1 MQTTQLSIP
10 QAMQQAAQLEASGQ
24 MPAAEALY
32 RQILA
37 AAPQVHPAYH
47 ALSLMAY
54 QLGNLPLATE
64 LTAKA
69 AAIDGSVGMYQ
80 RNLCEMY
87 HRLGQTNKALLDKA
101 IAAGR
106 RAVQLLPDN
115 LDAHYNFALVLAEKK
130 QFADAVSHYEKA
142 LAINAQNGLAW
153 NNLGAALEQM
163 GDKIN
168 AEVAY
173 FKAVEINPKHNEA
186 QNNLGAIY
194 SEQGKLDEARQCFNT
209 AIAARPGFLEAHFN
223 LSTLKTYKADDPHL
237 MALETLT
244 EVEAMLPLESRIR
257 LNFALG
263 KAREDMQDFER
274 SFAAY
279 AQGNR
284 LQYALTP
291 FNEGNSETLVAK
303 VKRTFTGE
311 FFETHKR
318 AAASDKTPIF
328 IVGMPRA
335 GSTFVEQILAS
346 HPAVFGAGELR
357 DLSELIENAT
367 KPSFSTWALKA
378 SAKDFAK
385 LGKAYEESVWALA
398 LDKTYISDKMPG
410 NFFHIGMI
418 HQMLPNAKIINA
430 MRDPM
435 DSCFSCYSRHFT
447 DDMSF
452 AYDLGVLGRYF
463 VRYTQLMRHWHEVLP
478 AGTVLD
484 VRYEDVVAD
493 VEGQTRRMLDYIGLP
508 WDDDCLAFHENKRHV
523 KTASV
528 AQVRKPIY
536 KTSVARWER
545 YGVNLDGLMAIVKDY
560 R

>member
-1 MQTTQLSIP
+1 MQTSQLSLP

-24 MPAAEALY
+24 VSIAEAIY

-37 AAPQVHPAYH
+37 AAPQYHPAYH
-47 ALSLMAY
+47 ALALLAY
-54 QLGNLPLATE
+54 QFGNLQLATE
-64 LTAKA
+64 MTAKA
-69 AAIDGSVGMYQ
+69 AKIDGSVAMYQ
-80 RNLCEMY
+80 RNLCEMCR
-87 HRLGQTNKALLDKA
+87 RLGQLDKA

-106 RAVQLLPDN
+106 RAVELLPDD
-115 LDAHYNFALVLAEKK
+115 LDAHYNFALALADQKHYK
-130 QFADAVSHYEKA
+130 TAVTHYNKV
-142 LAINAQNGLAW
+142 LAINPEYGLAW
-153 NNLGAALEQM
+153 NNLGSALELM
-163 GDKIN
+163 GDKAG
-168 AEVAY
+168 AEAAY
-173 FKAVEINPKHNEA
+173 FKAVKINPQHNEA

-194 SEQGKLDEARQCFNT
+194 SEQGKLDEAKTCFND
-209 AIAARPGFLEAHFN
+209 AIAARPGFVEAHFN

-244 EVEAMLPLESRIR
+244 EVEALLPLEGRIR
-257 LNFALG
+257 LSFALG
-263 KAREDMQDFER
+263 KAREDMGDFAR
-274 SFAAY
+274 SFTAY
-279 AQGNR
+279 ATGNR
-284 LQYALTP
+284 LQYGLTP
-291 FNEGNSETLVAK
+291 FNEANSEALLAK
-303 VKRTFTGE
+303 VNTTFSRE
-311 FFETHKR
+311 FFAKR
-318 AAASDKTPIF
+318 ARPEASYHKTPIF

-335 GSTFVEQILAS
+335 GSSLVEQILAS

-357 DLSELIENAT
+357 DLSDVIEHT
-367 KPSFSTWALKA
+367 TRLDFTDWALKA
-378 SAKDFAK
+378 SNNDFVK
-385 LGKAYEESVWALA
+385 LGKAYQDRLSALA
-398 LDKTYISDKMPG
+398 PNKVYITDKMPG

-447 DDMSF
+447 DNMSF

-463 VRYTQLMRHWHEVLP
+463 VRYTQLMQHWHEVLP

-508 WDDDCLAFHENKRHV
+508 WDEGCLAFHENKRHV

-545 YGVNLDGLMAIVKDY
+545 FGINLDGLMAIVKDY